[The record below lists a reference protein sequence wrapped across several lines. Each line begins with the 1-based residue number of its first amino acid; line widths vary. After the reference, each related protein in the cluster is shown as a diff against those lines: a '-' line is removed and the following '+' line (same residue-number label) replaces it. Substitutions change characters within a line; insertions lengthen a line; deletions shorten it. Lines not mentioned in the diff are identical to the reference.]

1 MRFFHRCDALPCCS
15 SLSAI
20 PKPCQSHRLCQ
31 LQYITLYLPA
41 LMSCRQ
47 PLVSRTTEVI
57 TLRMLTAARPPTQL
71 LYATFLRD
79 FFAAEEVDDEL
90 FLMEMRDGGFL
101 ADGSEEF

>member
-1 MRFFHRCDALPCCS
+1 MLQTASAHLAFLTVV
-15 SLSAI
+15 LS
-20 PKPCQSHRLCQ
+20 P
-31 LQYITLYLPA
+31 
-41 LMSCRQ
+41 
-47 PLVSRTTEVI
+47 
-57 TLRMLTAARPPTQL
+57 QL